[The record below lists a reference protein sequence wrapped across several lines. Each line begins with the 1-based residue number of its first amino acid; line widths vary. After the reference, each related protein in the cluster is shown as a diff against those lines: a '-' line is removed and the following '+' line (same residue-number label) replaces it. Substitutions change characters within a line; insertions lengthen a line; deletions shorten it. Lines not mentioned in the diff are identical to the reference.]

1 MLCQDKVIIIFTE
14 INIIIICF
22 NTLFISV
29 VEVTL
34 LHCYVEVLIHLLVRT
49 NRGVQ

>member
-14 INIIIICF
+14 INIIICF